1 MCKRSS
7 ELIVVDSMVTEFVLM
22 TSGSQTLILNI
33 LMMLVIFVCSKSTL
47 MDAESNLL
55 KLLNCV

>member
-33 LMMLVIFVCSKSTL
+33 LMMLVIFVCSKSSL
-47 MDAESNLL
+47 MDEESNLL